1 MIDQSNYQ
9 EPLKKKVAFSNSI
22 SGTTSGLN
30 VQPRAPA
37 LVDTNKTFDG
47 INEIIGA
54 VNSYLSTGSAAAAN
68 RESNATDHSATKFQN
83 MKSKHQNPGV
93 GTGAGAG
100 TGMSV
105 THQKNS

>member
-1 MIDQSNYQ
+1 MIDQSNFQ

-30 VQPRAPA
+30 NQPRAPA

-54 VNSYLSTGSAAAAN
+54 VNSYLSTGSAA
-68 RESNATDHSATKFQN
+68 RDGATEN
-83 MKSKHQNPGV
+83 SKKVAKHNV
-93 GTGAGAG
+93 
-100 TGMSV
+100 GMSA